1 MDSSEKKYRF
11 KGLYHFIR
19 PKNELFSGIF
29 HTTPIIDIHM
39 ILFGL
44 DKSTL
49 KVYEKKKMLFMLHN
63 FYIKNLSVFLAPL
76 KRGMAAV

>member
-1 MDSSEKKYRF
+1 MQKKIPYYPL
-11 KGLYHFIR
+11 KGSFHFIR
-19 PKNELFSGIF
+19 PKNELFLGIF

-49 KVYEKKKMLFMLHN
+49 KGML
-63 FYIKNLSVFLAPL
+63 K
-76 KRGMAAV
+76 